1 MFVSC
6 SAFLMTEAAP
16 ALPLENVCYRGDLC
30 FFFFPLPQAVLTVS
44 FILAKITNECA
55 FIFM

>member
-1 MFVSC
+1 MFISC
-6 SAFLMTEAAP
+6 SAFLMSEAAP

-30 FFFFPLPQAVLTVS
+30 FFFPLPQAVLTVS